1 MPSTISN
8 GGGYGPLGLLDSD
21 TTAFTKDV
29 RSYLDKN
36 VAPLI
41 AEAERT
47 KTFPVDILPGLIE
60 LGYVRGGLPEN
71 DGGYGMSHLQS
82 AVLMEEA
89 GRCWGSLRTTL
100 NILSMVAE
108 LLSKHGTD
116 DQKERFL
123 APLLEGR
130 RRGWFA
136 LTEPESGSDAG
147 ALRTRATEREDGSW
161 VLNGQKVWITN
172 ASYGDFGVVL
182 ATVDR
187 SLGHKG
193 IGAFLVE
200 TSTPGLEINEIPH
213 MPVRASSSCEV
224 VLTEV
229 VVPAQNL
236 LGQVGRGLS
245 VAMSAVN
252 GGRLNIAAGAV
263 GLMQAALEAA
273 QGHVLAREQ
282 FGRPLA
288 GFQLVQELIVKM
300 AVQTQAGRLLYQNA
314 ASTLDA
320 GQPGRLECSIAKYFC
335 SEAAVVATSQAIQLF
350 GGSGLMEEFP
360 VERLFR
366 DARESTIPEGT
377 SEIQVLQIGD
387 ALLGVSALR

>member
-1 MPSTISN
+1 LLNALTE
-8 GGGYGPLGLLDSD
+8 GGYGPLGLLDPESKSLVKE
-21 TTAFTKDV
+21 A
-29 RSYLDKN
+29 RRYLEQH
-36 VAPLI
+36 VESWI
-41 AEAERT
+41 QEAEHT
-47 KTFPVDILPGLIE
+47 KVFPVELLPGLLE
-60 LGYVRGGLPEN
+60 LGFVRGGLKEE
-71 DGGYGMSHLQS
+71 DGGYGLTHLQS

-108 LLSKHGTD
+108 LLAKHGTA

-123 APLLEGR
+123 APLLSGE

-136 LTEPESGSDAG
+136 LTESEAGSDAG
-147 ALRTRATEREDGSW
+147 ALRTRAVRRDDGSFAIS
-161 VLNGQKVWITN
+161 GQKLYITN

-187 SLGHKG
+187 ARGYEG
-193 IGAFLVE
+193 IGAFIVE
-200 TSTPGLEINEIPH
+200 TSSPGIEINEIPH

-229 VVPAQNL
+229 VVPEANV
-236 LGQVGRGLS
+236 LGTIGRGLA

-252 GGRLNIAAGAV
+252 SGRLNVAAGAI
-263 GLMQAALEAA
+263 GLAQAGLEAA
-273 QGHVLAREQ
+273 EAHVKAREQ

-288 GFQLVQELIVKM
+288 GFQLVQELVAKI
-300 AVQTQAGRLLYQNA
+300 ATQTQAGRLLYQQA
-314 ASTLDA
+314 AKTLDA
-320 GQPGRLECSIAKYFC
+320 GLPGRLECSMAKYFC
-335 SEAAVVATSQAIQLF
+335 SEAAVVATSQALQLH
-350 GGSGLMEEFP
+350 GGAGLMEEYP

-377 SEIQVLQIGD
+377 SEIQVLQIGH
-387 ALLGVSALR
+387 ALLGVSAIR